1 MTDTARHPLAEQL
14 RACLPPAVA
23 ARYDVCAVD
32 ETVSTNT
39 DLKHLAAAVTGRG
52 EKIRPTLLLARTQSG
67 GRGRMGRS
75 FHSPVGTGLYM
86 SILLAPAMPA
96 REALLLTTAAAVAC
110 AEGADAVLADMH
122 KCGCG
127 GEPARVGIKWVNDLY
142 LQGKKICGILAEAS
156 LSADAGALAW
166 AVIGMG
172 INLTPPDGGFPEA
185 LSHTAGAL
193 LTGIPADAD
202 ALLCRLGADILV
214 RLDRYLTAEV
224 RPYVLDAYR
233 SRSILDGRAVTVRPM
248 SSLGG
253 EERPAVVRGIDD
265 DFGLRVVYE
274 DGEETTLSSGEVVM
288 RDGDGILQS
297 ARASVHLR

>member
-1 MTDTARHPLAEQL
+1 MTDTARHPLAEQI
-14 RACLPPAVA
+14 RACLPSAVA
-23 ARYDVCAVD
+23 ARYTVCAVD

-110 AEGADAVLADMH
+110 AEGADAVRSELDQTTA
-122 KCGCG
+122 
-127 GEPARVGIKWVNDLY
+127 ARVGIKWVNDLY

-172 INLTPPDGGFPEA
+172 LNLTPPDGGFPEA

-193 LTGIPADAD
+193 LSQIPEDTDPD
-202 ALLCRLGADILV
+202 ALLCRLAADILV
-214 RLDRYLTAEV
+214 RLDRFLCMDEK
-224 RPYVLDAYR
+224 PYVLDAYR

-297 ARASVHLR
+297 ARASVYLR